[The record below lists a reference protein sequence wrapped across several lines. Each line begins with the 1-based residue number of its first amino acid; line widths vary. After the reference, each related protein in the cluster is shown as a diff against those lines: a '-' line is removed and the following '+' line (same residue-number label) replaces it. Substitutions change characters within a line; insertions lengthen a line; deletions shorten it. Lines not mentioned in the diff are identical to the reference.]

1 MSGHS
6 KWANIKHRKGR
17 QDAKRGKIFTRI
29 AKEITI
35 SARDGGG
42 DPEMNPRLR
51 LAIQSARAVNMPS
64 DNINRAIKK
73 GTGEL
78 EGSNYEELTYEGY
91 APLGVA
97 VIVETVTDNKVRTVA
112 EVRQVFNKYN
122 GNMGESN
129 SVMWNF
135 GRKGAFTFNTNGKS
149 EDELFE
155 TVIEA
160 GAEDLEF
167 DEESS
172 RIICPMEEFNSVNKY
187 LSEKQFDV
195 TEGKLEYIPSN
206 FAPITSVDDARKVM
220 KFIDAMEDLDDVQ
233 NVYSNFDIPDDIME
247 ELEND

>member
-1 MSGHS
+1 MAGHS
-6 KWANIKHRKGR
+6 KWANIKHRKGK

-35 SARDGGG
+35 AARDGGSEP
-42 DPEMNPRLR
+42 DSNPRLR

-78 EGSNYEELTYEGY
+78 DGQNYEEITYEGY
-91 APLGVA
+91 APFGVA
-97 VIVETVTDNKVRTVA
+97 VVIETVTDNRVRTVA
-112 EVRQVFNKYN
+112 EVRAVFNKQG
-122 GNMGESN
+122 GNMGETN

-135 GRKGAFTFNTNGKS
+135 NRMGVFTINTNGKS

-160 GAEDLEF
+160 GAEDLEY

-172 RIICPMEEFNSVNKY
+172 RIICPMEAFNTVNTY
-187 LSEKQFDV
+187 LNDNKFEI
-195 TEGKLEYIPSN
+195 TEGKLEYIASN
-206 FAPITSVDDARKVM
+206 TTPIGTEDDARKIM

-233 NVYSNFDIPDDIME
+233 NVYANFDISDEIME
-247 ELEND
+247 KLDD

>member
-1 MSGHS
+1 MAGHS
-6 KWANIKHRKGR
+6 KWANIKHRKGK

-35 SARDGGG
+35 AARDGGSEP
-42 DPEMNPRLR
+42 DSNPRLR

-78 EGSNYEELTYEGY
+78 DGQNYEEITYEGY
-91 APLGVA
+91 APFGVA
-97 VIVETVTDNKVRTVA
+97 VVIETVTDNRVRTVA
-112 EVRQVFNKYN
+112 EVRAVFNKQG
-122 GNMGESN
+122 GNMGETN

-135 GRKGAFTFNTNGKS
+135 NRMGVFTINTNGKS

-160 GAEDLEF
+160 GAEDLEY

-172 RIICPMEEFNSVNKY
+172 RIICPMEAFNTVNTY
-187 LSEKQFDV
+187 LNENKFEI
-195 TEGKLEYIPSN
+195 TEGKLEYIASN
-206 FAPITSVDDARKVM
+206 TTPIGTEDDARKIM

-233 NVYSNFDIPDDIME
+233 NVYANFDISDEIME
-247 ELEND
+247 KLDD

>member
-1 MSGHS
+1 MAGHS
-6 KWANIKHRKGR
+6 KWANIKHRKGK

-35 SARDGGG
+35 AARDGGSEP
-42 DPEMNPRLR
+42 DSNPRLR

-78 EGSNYEELTYEGY
+78 DGQSYEEITYEGY
-91 APLGVA
+91 APFGVA
-97 VIVETVTDNKVRTVA
+97 VVIETVTDNRVRTVA
-112 EVRQVFNKYN
+112 EVRAVFNKQG
-122 GNMGESN
+122 GNMGETN

-135 GRKGAFTFNTNGKS
+135 NRMGAFTINTNGKS

-155 TVIEA
+155 TVIDA
-160 GAEDLEF
+160 GAEDLEY

-172 RIICPMEEFNSVNKY
+172 RIICPMEAFNTVNTY
-187 LSEKQFDV
+187 LNENKFEI
-195 TEGKLEYIPSN
+195 TEGRLEYIASN
-206 FAPITSVDDARKVM
+206 TTPITSEDDARKIM

-233 NVYSNFDIPDDIME
+233 NVYANFDIPDEIME
-247 ELEND
+247 KLEN

>member
-6 KWANIKHRKGR
+6 KWANIKHRKGK

-42 DPEMNPRLR
+42 DPDMNPRLR
-51 LAIQSARAVNMPS
+51 LAVQSARAVNMPS

-78 EGSNYEELTYEGY
+78 EGSSYEEITYEGY
-91 APLGVA
+91 APCGVA
-97 VIVETVTDNKVRTVA
+97 VIIESVTDNRVRTVA
-112 EVRQVFNKYN
+112 EIRSVFNKQN

-135 GRKGAFTFNTNGKS
+135 GRKGVFAINTNGKT
-149 EDELFE
+149 EEELFE
-155 TVIEA
+155 TIIEA
-160 GAEDLEF
+160 GADDLEY

-172 RIICPMEEFNSVNKY
+172 RIICAMENFNSVNKY
-187 LSEKQFDV
+187 LNENKFDI

-206 FAPITSVDDARKVM
+206 TTPVSTEDDARKVM

-233 NVYSNFDIPDDIME
+233 NVYANFDISDEIME
-247 ELEND
+247 KLEND

>member
-1 MSGHS
+1 MAGHS
-6 KWANIKHRKGR
+6 KWANIKHRKGK

-35 SARDGGG
+35 AARDGGSEP
-42 DPEMNPRLR
+42 DSNPRLR

-78 EGSNYEELTYEGY
+78 DGQNYEEITYEGY
-91 APLGVA
+91 APFGVA
-97 VIVETVTDNKVRTVA
+97 VVIETVTDNRVRTVA
-112 EVRQVFNKYN
+112 EVRAVFNKQG
-122 GNMGESN
+122 GNMGETN

-135 GRKGAFTFNTNGKS
+135 NRMGVFTINTNGKS

-160 GAEDLEF
+160 GAEDLEY

-172 RIICPMEEFNSVNKY
+172 RIICPMEAFNTVNTY
-187 LSEKQFDV
+187 LNENKFEI
-195 TEGKLEYIPSN
+195 TEGKLEYIASN
-206 FAPITSVDDARKVM
+206 TTPIGTEDEARKIM

-233 NVYSNFDIPDDIME
+233 NVYANFDISDEIME
-247 ELEND
+247 KLDD

>member
-1 MSGHS
+1 MAGHS
-6 KWANIKHRKGR
+6 KWANIKHRKGK

-35 SARDGGG
+35 AARDGGSEP
-42 DPEMNPRLR
+42 DSNPRLR

-78 EGSNYEELTYEGY
+78 DGQNYEEITYEGY
-91 APLGVA
+91 APFGVA
-97 VIVETVTDNKVRTVA
+97 VVIETVTDNRVRTVA
-112 EVRQVFNKYN
+112 EVRAVFNKQG
-122 GNMGESN
+122 GNMGETN

-135 GRKGAFTFNTNGKS
+135 NRMGVFTINTNGKS

-160 GAEDLEF
+160 GAEDLEY

-172 RIICPMEEFNSVNKY
+172 RIICPMEAFNTVNTY
-187 LSEKQFDV
+187 LNDNKFEI
-195 TEGKLEYIPSN
+195 TEGKLEYIASN
-206 FAPITSVDDARKVM
+206 TTPIGTEDEARKIM

-233 NVYSNFDIPDDIME
+233 NVYANFDISDEIME
-247 ELEND
+247 KLDD

>member
-35 SARDGGG
+35 SSRDGGG
-42 DPEMNPRLR
+42 DPDMNPRLR
-51 LAIQSARAVNMPS
+51 LAMQSARAVNMP
-64 DNINRAIKK
+64 NENMQRAIKK

-78 EGSNYEELTYEGY
+78 EGSNYEEITYEGY
-91 APLGVA
+91 APFGVA
-97 VIVETVTDNKVRTVA
+97 IVIETVTDNRVRTVA
-112 EVRQVFNKYN
+112 EIRAVFNKQN
-122 GNMGESN
+122 GNMGETN

-135 GRKGAFTFNTNGKS
+135 ARKGVFAVNTNGKT
-149 EDELFE
+149 EEELFE

-160 GAEDLEF
+160 GADDLEY

-172 RIICPMEEFNSVNKY
+172 RIICPMESFNVVNQY
-187 LSEKQFDV
+187 LNENKFV
-195 TEGKLEYIPSN
+195 ITEGKLEYIATN
-206 FAPITSVDDARKVM
+206 TTPIGSVDEARKVM

-233 NVYSNFDIPDDIME
+233 YVYPNFDIADEIME

>member
-1 MSGHS
+1 MAGHS
-6 KWANIKHRKGR
+6 KWANIKHRKGK

-35 SARDGGG
+35 AARDGGSEP
-42 DPEMNPRLR
+42 DSNPRLR

-78 EGSNYEELTYEGY
+78 DGQNYEEITYEGY
-91 APLGVA
+91 APFGVA
-97 VIVETVTDNKVRTVA
+97 VVIETVTDNRVRTVA
-112 EVRQVFNKYN
+112 EVRAVFNKQG
-122 GNMGESN
+122 GNMGETN

-135 GRKGAFTFNTNGKS
+135 NRMGVFTINTNGKS

-160 GAEDLEF
+160 GAEDLEY

-172 RIICPMEEFNSVNKY
+172 RIICPMEAFNTVNTY
-187 LSEKQFDV
+187 LNENKFEI
-195 TEGKLEYIPSN
+195 TEGKLEYIASN
-206 FAPITSVDDARKVM
+206 TTPITSEDDARKIM

-233 NVYSNFDIPDDIME
+233 NVYANFDISDEIME
-247 ELEND
+247 KLDD

>member
-1 MSGHS
+1 MAGHS
-6 KWANIKHRKGR
+6 KWANIKHRKGK

-35 SARDGGG
+35 AARDGGSEP
-42 DPEMNPRLR
+42 DSNPRLR

-78 EGSNYEELTYEGY
+78 DGQSYEEITYEGY
-91 APLGVA
+91 APFGVA
-97 VIVETVTDNKVRTVA
+97 VVIETVTDNRVRTVA
-112 EVRQVFNKYN
+112 EVRAVFNKQG
-122 GNMGESN
+122 GNMGETN

-135 GRKGAFTFNTNGKS
+135 NRMGAFTINTNGKS

-155 TVIEA
+155 TVIDA
-160 GAEDLEF
+160 GAEDLEY

-172 RIICPMEEFNSVNKY
+172 RIICPMEAFNTVNTY
-187 LSEKQFDV
+187 LNENKFEI
-195 TEGKLEYIPSN
+195 TEGRLEYIASN
-206 FAPITSVDDARKVM
+206 TTPITSEDDARKIM

-233 NVYSNFDIPDDIME
+233 NVYANFDIPDEIME
-247 ELEND
+247 KLED